1 MIDTRSPPLILTKDS
16 THMSLATICSR
27 PVRTSARSVAAAP
40 SPPPSR
46 PTSAPAIRAVPEGT
60 EARGFVLYVGID
72 EAKAADAG
80 TDLGRVVEALQALA
94 AELAPAPRPTPPSPS
109 PRSAPAAATSTSCAS
124 PCRTRPRSPSTARRR
139 AGRAAP
145 SRRGGVVVDISRK
158 RVLLD
163 GEAAALTYKEF
174 ELLQYLVLREG
185 RTIERHELI
194 ASLWAS
200 AATTRPRTSAR
211 STCTCVA
218 CARSSAPTRT
228 SCARCAASATGS
240 TATPTSRSARR
251 RRRRPT
257 CTSRWLSSDAYRK
270 PHPPVTRCRGAMT
283 LVDRLR
289 AAGSVF
295 AEDEA
300 ALLEAE
306 ATDAAQLEAMTARRL
321 AGEPLE
327 VIVGWAE
334 FAGRRL
340 AVAPGVF
347 IPRRRTEFLATVAAS
362 LLRPGDSVLDLCCG
376 VGAIGSAL
384 QSAEEI
390 RLFASDIDP
399 IAVDCA
405 RQNLSGATVVA
416 GDLFEALPADL
427 RLTSSRPTRRTC
439 RPTRCG

>member
-1 MIDTRSPPLILTKDS
+1 MVPL
-16 THMSLATICSR
+16 
-27 PVRTSARSVAAAP
+27 
-40 SPPPSR
+40 
-46 PTSAPAIRAVPEGT
+46 
-60 EARGFVLYVGID
+60 
-72 EAKAADAG
+72 
-80 TDLGRVVEALQALA
+80 
-94 AELAPAPRPTPPSPS
+94 
-109 PRSAPAAATSTSCAS
+109 
-124 PCRTRPRSPSTARRR
+124 
-139 AGRAAP
+139 
-145 SRRGGVVVDISRK
+145 
-158 RVLLD
+158 
-163 GEAAALTYKEF
+163 
-174 ELLQYLVLREG
+174 
-185 RTIERHELI
+185 
-194 ASLWAS
+194 
-200 AATTRPRTSAR
+200 
-211 STCTCVA
+211 
-218 CARSSAPTRT
+218 
-228 SCARCAASATGS
+228 
-240 TATPTSRSARR
+240 
-251 RRRRPT
+251 
-257 CTSRWLSSDAYRK
+257 
-270 PHPPVTRCRGAMT
+270 T

-405 RQNLSGATVVA
+405 RQNLPGATVVA
-416 GDLFEALPADL
+416 GDLFEPLPADL
-427 RLTSSRPTRRTC
+427 RFDVITANAPYVPTDEVRLMPREARLFERPRHSMAGRMGWRCIAESRSKPSPGSSPAV
-439 RPTRCG
+439 GW